1 MAKTTTLFVCNE
13 CGYESGKWY
22 GKCPECAA
30 WNSFTQVAQADVKA
44 TRSSSRTVIAPQ
56 NIGKIQSVAEKR
68 TSTGYAEFDRVLG
81 GREDNVGMVPGAVM
95 LLSGDPG
102 VGKSTIM
109 LQLALHL
116 ATLGKTVVYV
126 TGEESESQVKMRAE
140 RITSAKALGALP
152 LFILATTD
160 IDAAIE
166 SATQVNPD
174 LVIIDSVQTMVSQEL
189 TGFAGSIPQIRYTTS
204 RLVSFAKGKNIP
216 VYLIGHVTKEG
227 MVAGPMMLSHMV
239 DTVLYLEGELLT
251 GTRILR
257 AFKNRFGDTSEV
269 GIFLME
275 ENGLVELSDAA
286 SFFVD
291 KKDGTVP
298 GSCITVVMEGSRP
311 LLVEIQALVVPSNL
325 AYPRRV
331 ANGIAEKR
339 LELLLA
345 VLQKHAR
352 VPVDRMDIFVN
363 VVGGLKIQEPAV
375 DLAVCLAIAS
385 SHRGKSLKS
394 TVAIAEVGLLGEI
407 KHVVNLEK
415 RIKEAQKFG
424 FKRVVSAKD
433 GQFLNSIVQKNII

>member
-1 MAKTTTLFVCNE
+1 MAKTSTLFVCNN

-22 GKCPECAA
+22 GKCPECNS
-30 WNSFTQVAQADVKA
+30 WNSFTQVAQADIKA
-44 TRSSSRTVIAPQ
+44 TRTTARTVAAPQ
-56 NIGKIQSVAEKR
+56 NIGKIKSVAENR

-81 GREDNVGMVPGAVM
+81 GRGDNVGMVPGAVM

-109 LQLALHL
+109 LQLGLNL
-116 ATLGKTVVYV
+116 AKAGKTVVYV

-140 RITSAKALGALP
+140 RISSAKTLESLP
-152 LFILATTD
+152 LFILAVTD
-160 IDAAIE
+160 IDAALE
-166 SATQVNPD
+166 SAGQVKPD
-174 LVIIDSVQTMVSQEL
+174 LVIIDSIQTMVSEEL
-189 TGFAGSIPQIRYTTS
+189 TGFAGSIPQIRYATS
-204 RLVSFAKGKNIP
+204 RLVAFAKSKNIP
-216 VYLIGHVTKEG
+216 VYLIGHVTKDG
-227 MVAGPMMLSHMV
+227 MVAGPMILSHMV
-239 DTVLYLEGELLT
+239 DTVLYLEGEALT

-257 AFKNRFGDTSEV
+257 TFKNRFGDTSEV

-275 ENGLVELSDAA
+275 ESGLVELSDAS

-291 KKDGTVP
+291 KKDGSVP
-298 GSCITVVMEGSRP
+298 GSCVAIVMEGSRP

-345 VLQKHAR
+345 VLQKHVR
-352 VPVDRMDIFVN
+352 VPIERMDVFVN

-375 DLAVCLAIAS
+375 DLAVCLAIIS
-385 SHRGKSLKS
+385 SFQGKALQS
-394 TVAIAEVGLLGEI
+394 TVAVAEVGLLGEL

-415 RIKEAQKFG
+415 RIKEAGKLG
-424 FKRVVSAKD
+424 FKKILSAKD
-433 GQFLNSIVQKNII
+433 GQFLHVVVKRNIV